1 MPKRLAIGVGG
12 GRTPAEHEQAV
23 QRVQIADEVGVES
36 VWSGEA
42 WSRDAFTTLT
52 ELAAKT
58 QRIGLGTNIVNVY
71 SRSAG
76 LIAMTAAT
84 LDQVSGG
91 RLTLGLGSSG
101 ANVIEHLHGIPF
113 EKPLRRLREYV
124 EIINLLMAGEPLN
137 YDGEIFHL
145 QRGFT
150 FRSQGF
156 TPLRPHI
163 PIYIAAITPASI
175 RQTAQIADGII
186 PIYWPKEHFATLAK
200 TLAEEAAKAGRPADA
215 VTIAPQIQ
223 VYLTDAV
230 DEEEQRQR
238 ARHPIAYYIGRM
250 GRFYAEMLAR
260 FGFEEEVAKVQA
272 ATAERDLAAAH
283 AAVSDRLVD
292 ATAIIGP
299 LDACAEQLDER
310 RALGG
315 ALPIL
320 NFNPQPEPERART
333 VYERLLR

>member
-1 MPKRLAIGVGG
+1 MAKRLAIGSGG

-42 WSRDAFTTLT
+42 WSREAFTTLT
-52 ELAAKT
+52 ELAVKT

-76 LIAMTAAT
+76 LIAMSAAT
-84 LDQVSGG
+84 LDQISGG

-101 ANVIEHLHGIPF
+101 ANVVEHLHGIPF

-124 EIINLLMAGEPLN
+124 EIINTLMAGAPLN

-150 FRSQGF
+150 FGSQGF
-156 TPLRPHI
+156 TPLRPHV

-186 PIYWPKEHFATLAK
+186 PIYWPKEQYATLAQ
-200 TLAEEAAKAGRPADA
+200 TLAHEAQKAGRPADA

-223 VYLTDAV
+223 IYLTDGI
-230 DEEEQRQR
+230 DEAEQRQR
-238 ARHPIAYYIGRM
+238 ARQPIAYYIGRM

-260 FGFEEEVAKVQA
+260 HGFEEEVARVQA
-272 ATAERDLAAAH
+272 ATAARDLAAAH

-292 ATAIIGP
+292 ATAIIGS
-299 LDACAEQLDER
+299 LDACADQLEER
-310 RALGG
+310 RSLGA

-320 NFNPQPEPERART
+320 NFNPQPAPEQVRT
-333 VYERLLR
+333 VYERFLR

>member
-1 MPKRLAIGVGG
+1 MPKRLAIGAGG
-12 GRTPAEHEQAV
+12 GRTPAEHEQAIE
-23 QRVQIADEVGVES
+23 RVQIADEAGVES

-58 QRIGLGTNIVNVY
+58 NRIGLGTNIVNVY

-101 ANVIEHLHGIPF
+101 ANVVEHMHGIPF
-113 EKPLRRLREYV
+113 EKPLRRIREYV
-124 EIINLLMAGEPLN
+124 EIINMLMAGEPLN

-186 PIYWPKEHFATLAK
+186 PIYWPKEQYATLAK
-200 TLAEEAAKAGRPADA
+200 TLATEATNAGRPADA

-223 VYLTDAV
+223 VYLTDTV

-238 ARHPIAYYIGRM
+238 AREPIAYYIGRM
-250 GRFYAEMLAR
+250 GRFYAEMFAR

-292 ATAIIGP
+292 ATAIIGT

-310 RALGG
+310 RTLGA

-320 NFNPQPEPERART
+320 NFNPQPDPERART
-333 VYERLLR
+333 VYERLLH